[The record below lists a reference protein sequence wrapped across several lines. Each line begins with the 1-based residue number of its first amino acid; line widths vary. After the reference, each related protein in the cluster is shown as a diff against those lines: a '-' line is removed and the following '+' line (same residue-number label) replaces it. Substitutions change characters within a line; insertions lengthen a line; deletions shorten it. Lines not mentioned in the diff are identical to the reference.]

1 MRWRPHR
8 LTVRLGGAELPAHV
22 CASCDGDGFLTP
34 GPSFALIDGNLTV
47 PSRVFAAVAAL
58 SCLPRAWPGGDLVR
72 RVFAEAKDV
81 TD

>member
-47 PSRVFAAVAAL
+47 RLAYSPLLQPCLVCLGLGLVA
-58 SCLPRAWPGGDLVR
+58 
-72 RVFAEAKDV
+72 
-81 TD
+81 T